1 MHILKNILFIFL
13 FMSIE
18 SHAQKNK
25 DIIHTI
31 INNYFTAIGGK
42 ERAQQVHTF
51 ASESVGTLDENQIVL
66 TKKLMLPNLSTS
78 SMLIGNQVIS
88 KNTFDGK
95 KGMVMQHDDEV
106 EFTSKE
112 LRRHKKNRCIFP
124 EFDYLHTAKYLG
136 IEKIAQSNCYVLQI
150 ENSKI
155 YYSVNSGLKRKGI
168 SIQEKDGKTF
178 LQELYFANYI
188 EIEGL
193 LFPTNLLMVV
203 GDHKIE
209 FQTRSIVI
217 NRDVAT
223 SDFKL

>member
-1 MHILKNILFIFL
+1 
-13 FMSIE
+13 
-18 SHAQKNK
+18 
-25 DIIHTI
+25 
-31 INNYFTAIGGK
+31 
-42 ERAQQVHTF
+42 
-51 ASESVGTLDENQIVL
+51 
-66 TKKLMLPNLSTS
+66 
-78 SMLIGNQVIS
+78 
-88 KNTFDGK
+88 
-95 KGMVMQHDDEV
+95 
-106 EFTSKE
+106 
-112 LRRHKKNRCIFP
+112 
-124 EFDYLHTAKYLG
+124 
-136 IEKIAQSNCYVLQI
+136 
-150 ENSKI
+150 
-155 YYSVNSGLKRKGI
+155 VNSGLKRKGI